1 MTIQTKSLPEQIAAS
16 TTGTIAQQTLSIGK
30 TATVMGNTSR
40 GIFIK
45 TEPKWVLFV
54 SYEDYRGPMTVNL
67 KGDITPLRNLTNG
80 GLVRITPGQISIP
93 KADLMISTADAAVW
107 QPQPPATGAYR
118 AAECFARMKTFAWDA
133 YQHKK
138 GSGLSGLLPY
148 PLDMPCESNKTGPVA
163 QDFQKDILSINIS
176 DLPSTTEN
184 INKILGRGAGLT
196 PSGDDF
202 LIGLLLT
209 LNRWEDVLR
218 LDSDLGTFN
227 EQIVQSA
234 YNKTTTLGANLIEC
248 AAHGLADERLIN
260 ALDYLITGAG
270 KQERILNELLSWG
283 NSSGIDA
290 LVGMV
295 AVMSAGNTVKQ

>member
-1 MTIQTKSLPEQIAAS
+1 MTRQAKSPPNQIAAS
-16 TTGTIAQQTLSIGK
+16 TAGTIAQHTLSIGQ

-45 TEPKWVLFV
+45 TEPKWVLFL
-54 SYEDYRGPMTVNL
+54 SYENYRGPMTVNL
-67 KGDITPLRNLTNG
+67 KGDVTPLRNLTTE
-80 GLVRITPGQISIP
+80 GLVRIIPGQVSIP
-93 KADLMISTADAAVW
+93 EADLMISTADAAVW

-133 YQHKK
+133 YQHKQ
-138 GSGLSGLLPY
+138 GSGFSGLLPY
-148 PLDMPCESNKTGPVA
+148 LLDMPCESNKTGPVA
-163 QDFQKDILSINIS
+163 QDFQEDILSINIS

-234 YNKTTTLGANLIEC
+234 YIKTTTLGANLIEC

-260 ALDYLITGAG
+260 TLDLIMAG
-270 KQERILNELLSWG
+270 EGEQESVLNQLLGWG
-283 NSSGIDA
+283 NSSGVDA

-295 AVMSAGNTVKQ
+295 VGISATLSR